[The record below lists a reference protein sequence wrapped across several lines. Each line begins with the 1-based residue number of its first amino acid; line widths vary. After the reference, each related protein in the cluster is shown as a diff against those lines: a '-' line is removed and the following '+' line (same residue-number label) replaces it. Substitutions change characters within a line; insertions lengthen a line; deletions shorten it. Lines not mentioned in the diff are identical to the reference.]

1 MQQLRLY
8 FPLLTSRQ
16 LITGVNTAYSQEINK
31 LRKFGLDYI
40 TPQIVNKQYKSYPFE
55 ITFTFYTS
63 DETDAIS
70 ILTTTSYILHL
81 FENNAT
87 LQSTDYRVL
96 PKINIQIQKIR
107 KYADEGCLII
117 IERYRKI
124 TNKL

>member
-40 TPQIVNKQYKSYPFE
+40 TPHIVNKQYKSYPFE
-55 ITFTFYTS
+55 ITFIFYTS

-70 ILTTTSYILHL
+70 ILTTTSYIIHL

-87 LQSTDYRVL
+87 LQSTDYRIL

-107 KYADEGCLII
+107 KYSDEGCLIQ
-117 IERYRKI
+117 IEHYFKP
-124 TNKL
+124 KK